1 MHFDRVYTDGVTSP
15 FDMVK
20 WENRTVEIR
29 EENGNLVFVQTDVEV
44 PDFWD
49 EVATSMLA
57 NKYFRRAK
65 VPAETVKVP
74 EQGVFDQFCRSIP
87 KEGTT
92 FGGEHSLRQ
101 VAHRLVGNW
110 VYWMCREN
118 HFDTED
124 DANVFYDE
132 MIHILINQIAEPNS
146 PQFFNTGLGWAYGNN
161 NNYDGYYFVD
171 EKTGKALEYEKN
183 REAAICRQQAQ
194 ACVAGDTRILT
205 DAGWIQVKD
214 LVNGKVKA
222 KTVWDGEEW
231 TDIKASISS
240 GIKDIYRMKLQ
251 NGNWVDMTRD
261 HQVLV
266 SENSSSIWM
275 DAEDT
280 LNKKVHLCKNTNI
293 DNMLKIDYDNASEL
307 VGFHIGDG
315 YYGEY
320 AYDTQN
326 SGNTSQFGICCSSTE
341 ELEYFKPIVENI
353 LGSYSIS
360 YRKNISEE
368 YAIIK
373 NHKKSEHKIFAQKYE
388 LGVGSHNVKIPEQ
401 IWMSNF
407 QSQIDFLKG
416 LFQAGGSVYLP
427 EQKHSGI
434 RLGTVSGQLAH
445 DIQIMLLG
453 LGIYSSLSFNK
464 DYRDNRKGCWYIT
477 ISTYSERLR
486 FEKIIGFSCSVKN
499 IKLSR
504 LNLINKGRTKNNISY
519 ETVKSFEY
527 LKTDEVYDIQ
537 TGTGRFAANGVIVHN
552 CFILNVKDSMF
563 GEESIYD
570 TLMTEAKIFKGGSGA
585 GANFSNLRGAGEQL
599 SSGGTSSGVMS
610 FLKILDRSADSVK
623 SGGVSRRAAKMVI
636 LDIDHPEVEDFID
649 WKLDEE
655 QKVAAMISG
664 AMQNSLILN
673 KLIRKWNELGSDA
686 AKSHKEIKKIVKEA
700 MEHSIEVGYIQRA
713 IDLATQGKSEMPFI
727 ELTNN
732 FNDDAYHTVSGQNSN
747 NSISITDAFMKSLE
761 SNAKWQLKR
770 RTDGKT
776 AKEVTAKSLWDKI
789 GYAAWSSADPGVIF
803 KDTMNAWNT
812 CSNDGEIVA
821 TNPCFSGDTRIAT
834 PEGLI
839 PIKELVSNAVHTGKM
854 TPVYT
859 KESVISK
866 PVAYMS
872 TGENNT
878 WEVELSDG
886 RIVKCTE
893 NHNWYING
901 KKIETK
907 DLIEGMEVGL
917 LSLLN
922 NDSYIGN
929 SKLPADSTLA
939 KYIDS
944 GCRKDIHSN
953 ISQEWTTDLA
963 EIIGYFLGDGSFC
976 QSKRYHSATWIFG
989 TNPEDKE
996 DLADRYKEILHNLL
1010 GGYKLQ
1016 DNINSSNC
1024 RILRVTRKPF
1034 INFLLDLGCK
1044 KVTAENK
1051 RVPESIFRAPKNII
1065 AAYLK
1070 GYFTAD
1076 GTVYGKE
1083 SEGSV
1088 SVSVTSV
1095 SKNMLQDVQMLL
1107 DIFGIRSRISL
1118 MKESGKSFS
1127 DKYRSKDCYRLM
1139 IDTRDIILYN
1149 NEISFSLKYKSEK
1162 LQSLLNIRKNIK
1174 VRSGYDKVCIKSVYN
1189 TGNIEITY
1197 NLTEPKNNL
1206 VFANGILIA
1215 QCSEYNFLNS
1225 TACNL
1230 SSARLTKFYENGKF
1244 DVDKFAHVCRLFAV
1258 VLEISVTSAM
1268 LPTKS
1273 MSRGTYNYRTLG
1285 MGYCDVGTLMMIQ
1298 GIPYD
1303 SPEAMAQIGAITAL
1317 MTGQVYLA
1325 STEMA
1330 KEVGPFAR
1338 YAENKDSMLRVLRNH
1353 RRALIGDK
1361 NYEKMNV
1368 SPVPVDKN
1376 YVPAEIYGR
1385 AVEVWNKLIENAE
1398 QYGVRNAFVTVLAP
1412 TGSIGLLMGAD
1423 TTGIEPDFSLV
1434 KYKKLSGGGY
1444 IRIINR
1450 SVPEAL
1456 AKLGYNDK
1464 QIQDITNYI
1473 VGSGR
1478 IPEVG
1483 EGITAQSLK
1492 NNGINDVCI
1501 ESINNTLNVATSIT
1515 QAFNKWTLGENYCT
1529 SLGFPVEELSN
1540 PEIGNMILDKMGY
1553 SKEQIEEASALT
1565 CGHGTIEGAPYVS
1578 LEHYPVFDC
1587 AVPSGKYGSRQIHYM
1602 GHLRAVAA
1610 AQPFLSGASSKTINM
1625 SKSATIEEIQNCYAM
1640 AYKLGIKCVAL
1651 YRDSCKLSQ
1660 PMNTISEAELFDF
1673 SDIADD
1679 ESFIA
1684 AIREKLPAKRYGQ
1697 THEFHIGP
1705 FGGPYHKI
1713 FLRTGEYSDGRL
1725 GEIFINYAEEDAFA
1739 RTLLDSFARAVSIGL
1754 QRGVPKDEYFALFR
1768 SISQDPSGQVLHPN
1782 VKVAKSI
1789 FDAIGKIL
1797 QYEYN
1802 GDDDAVEMPTPR
1814 EEQMLKMSGRNAHH
1828 VEHIH
1833 VDEKEKATL
1842 KQCKKCG
1849 GTEMIQT
1856 SSCSLRCRRC
1866 NTAVSEGCGG

>member
-1 MHFDRVYTDGVTSP
+1 MHFDRVYTDGITSP
-15 FDMVK
+15 FDTIK

-65 VPAETVKVP
+65 VPAETIKVP

-118 HFDTED
+118 HFDTEE

-161 NNYDGYYFVD
+161 NNYDGYFFID

-194 ACVAGDTRILT
+194 A
-205 DAGWIQVKD
+205 
-214 LVNGKVKA
+214 
-222 KTVWDGEEW
+222 
-231 TDIKASISS
+231 
-240 GIKDIYRMKLQ
+240 
-251 NGNWVDMTRD
+251 
-261 HQVLV
+261 
-266 SENSSSIWM
+266 
-275 DAEDT
+275 
-280 LNKKVHLCKNTNI
+280 
-293 DNMLKIDYDNASEL
+293 
-307 VGFHIGDG
+307 
-315 YYGEY
+315 
-320 AYDTQN
+320 
-326 SGNTSQFGICCSSTE
+326 
-341 ELEYFKPIVENI
+341 
-353 LGSYSIS
+353 
-360 YRKNISEE
+360 
-368 YAIIK
+368 
-373 NHKKSEHKIFAQKYE
+373 
-388 LGVGSHNVKIPEQ
+388 
-401 IWMSNF
+401 
-407 QSQIDFLKG
+407 
-416 LFQAGGSVYLP
+416 
-427 EQKHSGI
+427 
-434 RLGTVSGQLAH
+434 
-445 DIQIMLLG
+445 
-453 LGIYSSLSFNK
+453 
-464 DYRDNRKGCWYIT
+464 
-477 ISTYSERLR
+477 
-486 FEKIIGFSCSVKN
+486 
-499 IKLSR
+499 
-504 LNLINKGRTKNNISY
+504 
-519 ETVKSFEY
+519 
-527 LKTDEVYDIQ
+527 
-537 TGTGRFAANGVIVHN
+537 

-585 GANFSNLRGAGEQL
+585 GANFSNLRGAGESL

-673 KLIRKWNELGSDA
+673 KLIRKWNELGENAS
-686 AKSHKEIKKIVKEA
+686 KSHKEIKKIVKEA
-700 MEHSIEVGYIQRA
+700 MEHSIEIGYIQRA
-713 IDLATQGKSEMPFI
+713 IDLAIQGKSEMPFI

-776 AKEVTAKSLWDKI
+776 AKEINAKMLWDKI

-821 TNPCFSGDTRIAT
+821 TNPCG
-834 PEGLI
+834 
-839 PIKELVSNAVHTGKM
+839 
-854 TPVYT
+854 
-859 KESVISK
+859 
-866 PVAYMS
+866 
-872 TGENNT
+872 
-878 WEVELSDG
+878 
-886 RIVKCTE
+886 
-893 NHNWYING
+893 
-901 KKIETK
+901 
-907 DLIEGMEVGL
+907 
-917 LSLLN
+917 
-922 NDSYIGN
+922 
-929 SKLPADSTLA
+929 
-939 KYIDS
+939 
-944 GCRKDIHSN
+944 
-953 ISQEWTTDLA
+953 
-963 EIIGYFLGDGSFC
+963 
-976 QSKRYHSATWIFG
+976 
-989 TNPEDKE
+989 
-996 DLADRYKEILHNLL
+996 
-1010 GGYKLQ
+1010 
-1016 DNINSSNC
+1016 
-1024 RILRVTRKPF
+1024 
-1034 INFLLDLGCK
+1034 
-1044 KVTAENK
+1044 
-1051 RVPESIFRAPKNII
+1051 
-1065 AAYLK
+1065 
-1070 GYFTAD
+1070 
-1076 GTVYGKE
+1076 
-1083 SEGSV
+1083 
-1088 SVSVTSV
+1088 
-1095 SKNMLQDVQMLL
+1095 
-1107 DIFGIRSRISL
+1107 
-1118 MKESGKSFS
+1118 
-1127 DKYRSKDCYRLM
+1127 
-1139 IDTRDIILYN
+1139 
-1149 NEISFSLKYKSEK
+1149 
-1162 LQSLLNIRKNIK
+1162 
-1174 VRSGYDKVCIKSVYN
+1174 
-1189 TGNIEITY
+1189 
-1197 NLTEPKNNL
+1197 
-1206 VFANGILIA
+1206 
-1215 QCSEYNFLNS
+1215 EYNFLNS

-1244 DVDKFAHVCRLFAV
+1244 DVDKFAHVCRMFAV

-1285 MGYCDVGTLMMIQ
+1285 MGYCDVGALMMIQ

-1456 AKLGYNDK
+1456 AKLGYNEK

-1501 ESINNTLNVATSIT
+1501 ESINSTLISATSIT

-1540 PEIGNMILDKMGY
+1540 PEIGSMILDKMGY

-1625 SKSATIEEIQNCYAM
+1625 SKNATIEEIQNCYAM

-1673 SDIADD
+1673 SDIAED

-1802 GDDDAVEMPTPR
+1802 GDDDAVEMPSPR
-1814 EEQMLKMSGRNAHH
+1814 EESTLKTSGRHSNHM
-1828 VEHIH
+1828 EFIH
-1833 VDEKEKATL
+1833 VAEQEKASL

-1849 GTEMIQT
+1849 GTDMVQT
-1856 SSCSLRCRRC
+1856 SSCTMRCRRC
-1866 NTAVSEGCGG
+1866 NTALSEGCGG